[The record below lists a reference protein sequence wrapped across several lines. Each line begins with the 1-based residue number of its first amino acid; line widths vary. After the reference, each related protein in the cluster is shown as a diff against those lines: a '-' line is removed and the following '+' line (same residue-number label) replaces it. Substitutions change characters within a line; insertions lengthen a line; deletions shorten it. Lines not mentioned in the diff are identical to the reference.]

1 VISYGSD
8 NNLDMSFSKADI
20 ARLTVSSCLFLL
32 CFSPAGA
39 STATAQGGETSL
51 SVPDLSE
58 TSVTTSNGV
67 RIESKDGLFSM
78 RLGFRMQSRVSY
90 DDMDGNSS
98 TQDLVEMQT
107 RRIRLRLNGH
117 VLGPQL
123 KYALQL
129 GFSRGDQ
136 DWDTVAFPNVL
147 RDANVTWEWAGGHS
161 MIFGLRKLPGNRQ
174 RVNSSGS
181 LEFVD
186 RALTNATFNL
196 DRDTGVQSW
205 HKFGA
210 DQPAWLKLALTSGEG
225 RNQKNS
231 GTGLSTT
238 ARVEWLPAGS
248 FKDDGDYFEGDLSF
262 EPEARYSLG
271 AVYNYNGSNSR
282 TSGQNGSLLSGNATR
297 NIETWILDG
306 LWKRQGWS
314 FSFEAFQRNA
324 ESPIVN
330 SNQAIYAGRGL
341 NLQVSH
347 TFASNWA
354 PALRWSIITP
364 ESVLRDVLDERTQA
378 TVGLTRYI
386 KKHSI
391 KVQGDV
397 THESVAE
404 RIGQASMKNMYY
416 RLQLEVG
423 I

>member
-1 VISYGSD
+1 MTFNKTI
-8 NNLDMSFSKADI
+8 FARI
-20 ARLTVSSCLFLL
+20 AFSSCFLL
-32 CFSPAGA
+32 LYFASADASSA
-39 STATAQGGETSL
+39 STPGTDSSI
-51 SVPDLSE
+51 SVPDLADA
-58 TSVTTSNGV
+58 SVTTSNGV

-78 RLGFRMQSRVSY
+78 RLGFRMQSRISY

-136 DWDTVAFPNVL
+136 DWDTVAFANVL
-147 RDANVTWEWAGGHS
+147 RDANVTWDWDENHS
-161 MIFGLRKLPGNRQ
+161 FIFGLRKLPGNRQ

-196 DRDTGVQSW
+196 DRDTGIQSW

-210 DQPAWLKLALTSGEG
+210 DSPAWLKLALTSGEG
-225 RNQKNS
+225 RNQRNS

-238 ARVEWLPAGS
+238 ARIEWLPAGS

-282 TSGQNGSLLSGNATR
+282 TSGQNGALLSGNATR
-297 NIETWILDG
+297 NLETWILDG

-330 SNQAIYAGRGL
+330 ANQVIYAGRGL
-341 NLQVSH
+341 NLQASH
-347 TFASNWA
+347 TFASKWA

-364 ESVLRDVLDERTQA
+364 ESGLRDVLDERTQT

-397 THESVAE
+397 THESVGE
-404 RIGQASMKNMYY
+404 RSGQASMTNMYY